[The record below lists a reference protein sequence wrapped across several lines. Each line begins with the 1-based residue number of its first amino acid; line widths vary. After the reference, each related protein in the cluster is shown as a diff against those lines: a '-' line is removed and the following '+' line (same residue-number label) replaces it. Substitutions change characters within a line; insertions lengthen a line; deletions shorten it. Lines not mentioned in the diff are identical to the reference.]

1 MNGIYWT
8 DLQIFLAGGEGSKE
22 HCSIFFSNISVRRS
36 IYNNQYNLL
45 LASVIFLI
53 HSRLLFKSL
62 EQNTLL
68 NVFQDISEYPLCGTF
83 FKLVYSEQ
91 KLIWIF
97 SLRRSWLSAT
107 SFLCLIPFLT
117 QINICGWLAYS
128 PFPLLRFPLFC
139 ESRHIQA
146 DLSRCWLRGLHIC
159 WVFISINVVLC

>member
-22 HCSIFFSNISVRRS
+22 HCSIFFFK
-36 IYNNQYNLL
+36 YQYNLL

-139 ESRHIQA
+139 ESRLTFRQ
-146 DLSRCWLRGLHIC
+146 IC
-159 WVFISINVVLC
+159 HGAGWGDCISAEFSFP